1 MFGAFIFAKLK
12 LLPSFTVYVD
22 LVAHVGDCCYVAHV
36 GDCYYFFND
45 TFFAKKELI
54 RPYVLLSFYCCSIR
68 CYIVNL

>member
-12 LLPSFTVYVD
+12 LFPSFTVYVD

-54 RPYVLLSFYCCSIR
+54 RP
-68 CYIVNL
+68 